1 MEKIKICGDI
11 KHPPFEFINQ
21 EGEMDGFCIEI
32 TKSIAEEMNFDIEIE
47 LLEWT
52 EAIRSIE
59 SGRHDAIQSMSISG
73 NRPERY
79 IFGAEYLTVFHSAFA
94 LKKRKDIRNIINI
107 DKYRVAVQENDVGF
121 DIISRMGCSKNPVSI
136 LVVSSQEDVLKL
148 LLSEKVDLAVGN
160 KLTLLYYADQLGIQN
175 DIKLIGNPLN
185 LTKYG
190 VAFKKNNAE
199 VAKKFNLG
207 MRKIKNN
214 GKYEEIYDK
223 WFGYKMGY
231 FGKQIIENV
240 ETGVI
245 YIDRLGRITAINNF
259 AENILNLSSKKMLF
273 KSFYETEIA
282 SIFNTHI
289 IQKMLDERQ
298 DAYYGEIEIEKN
310 SIKIYLEVNYAR
322 LLDDE
327 HNSMGVLIN
336 FKDITDKK
344 KMEKT
349 LMRKDKME
357 SLGFLLINVA
367 HELRNPITSIK
378 NFIELIPEHLDDEE
392 FRESLLYYVPKQIEY
407 IDSLFSNLLEYSKP
421 KEAKITTIYVKEL
434 VESEFMKSF
443 YKMIKQ
449 DKDINIEI
457 DVPENFT
464 IRADYNQIKQV
475 IINLVLNA
483 SDSINN
489 NGTIKICAREERNK
503 KIIIIEDD
511 GKSIPATDI
520 SKIFDPFFT
529 TKEDGY
535 GLGLYISYNL
545 MKENKGVIEIENTDD
560 GARVLMMFDK

>member
-1 MEKIKICGDI
+1 MRKIKICGDI

-21 EGEMDGFCIEI
+21 DGEMDGFCIDI
-32 TKSIAEEMNFDIEIE
+32 TKSIAGEMNLDVEIE
-47 LLEWT
+47 LLKWS
-52 EAIRSIE
+52 EAIRGLE
-59 SGRHDAIQSMSISG
+59 YGLYDAIQGMSISG
-73 NRPERY
+73 NRPQRY

-94 LKKRKDIRNIINI
+94 LKKRKEIRNIINI
-107 DKYRVAVQENDVGF
+107 DKYRIAVQENDVGF
-121 DIISRMGCSKNPVSI
+121 EIISRMGCNKNPISI
-136 LVVSSQEDVLKL
+136 LVVSNQEDVLKL

-160 KLTLLYYADQLGIQN
+160 KLTLLYYADQLGIES

-190 VAFKKNNAE
+190 IAFKKNNAE
-199 VAKKFNLG
+199 MAKKFNIG

-245 YIDRLGRITAINNF
+245 YIDKLGRITTISNF
-259 AENILNLSSKKMLF
+259 AENILDLSSDEMLF

-282 SIFNTHI
+282 SIFNTHV

-310 SIKIYLEVNYAR
+310 SIKRYLEVNYAR
-322 LLDDE
+322 LLDDK

-344 KMEKT
+344 KMKKT
-349 LMRKDKME
+349 LMQKDKME

-367 HELRNPITSIK
+367 HELRNPLTSIK

-421 KEAKITTIYVKEL
+421 KEARITTIYIKEL
-434 VESEFMKSF
+434 MENEFMKSI
-443 YKMIKQ
+443 YKAMKQ
-449 DKDINIEI
+449 EKDIIFEINI
-457 DVPENFT
+457 PENFT
-464 IRADYNQIKQV
+464 IRADYNQTKQV
-475 IINLVLNA
+475 IINLLRNA

-489 NGTIKICAREERNK
+489 DGIINISAREEKNK
-503 KIIIIEDD
+503 KVIIVEDN
-511 GKSIPATDI
+511 GKGIPNTDI
-520 SKIFDPFFT
+520 SKVFDPFFT
-529 TKEDGY
+529 TKEGGY

-545 MKENKGVIEIENTDD
+545 MKENKGIIEVENIEK
-560 GARVLMMFDK
+560 GSRVLMIFDK